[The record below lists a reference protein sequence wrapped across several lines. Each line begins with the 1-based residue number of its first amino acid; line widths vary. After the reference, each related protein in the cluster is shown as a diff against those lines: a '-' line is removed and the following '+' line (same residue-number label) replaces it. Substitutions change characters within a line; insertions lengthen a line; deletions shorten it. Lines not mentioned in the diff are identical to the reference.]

1 MKSLSPKLTFLALG
15 FVLGIFT
22 ATFVYLGISFKNK
35 TTLLNMADSSIH
47 STHNMADSSS
57 MSYNDLDYLNMMII
71 HHTDALTMADEAL
84 RKSSNKFIL
93 TLSKN
98 IITTQSEEI
107 KDMKAEMENIV
118 NNK

>member
-22 ATFVYLGISFKNK
+22 ATFVYLGINFQNK
-35 TTLLNMADSSIH
+35 TTSTNMTDASNN
-47 STHNMADSSS
+47 STHYMTNSPSKT
-57 MSYNDLDYLNMMII
+57 YNDLDYLNMMII
-71 HHTDALTMADEAL
+71 HHSDALTMADEAL
-84 RKSSNKFIL
+84 RKSTNKFIL

-98 IITTQSEEI
+98 IISSQSEEI
-107 KDMKAEMENIV
+107 KDMKAEMENII